1 LNTLR
6 KLSSFVLT
14 IHIYTDE
21 EEELLHGIVTQGY
34 KKLSLK
40 YHPDVGGTDEMFKL
54 LGSLKERLMGT

>member
-1 LNTLR
+1 
-6 KLSSFVLT
+6 VLT